1 MQPAPS
7 THKKLD
13 IKYTLLASH
22 GKIRIGQDRPDKS
35 TIVYTHKRR
44 KRLTTQLCYR
54 PLTTERRNGRGREVM
69 RLVWGGRGGGNKPV
83 FTKLRLPS
91 AEESPEQVGPDEER
105 LG

>member
-1 MQPAPS
+1 MCSTGTGDAGDQLIFSLNYTLMQPAPS

-44 KRLTTQLCYR
+44 KRLTTQLCYC
-54 PLTTERRNGRGREVM
+54 PLTTERRNGRGREGM
-69 RLVWGGRGGGNKPV
+69 RLVWGGGGG
-83 FTKLRLPS
+83 
-91 AEESPEQVGPDEER
+91 Q
-105 LG
+105 